1 MARELSFCVMD
12 VLFSLLT
19 DFLLPNFLDL
29 ARRSAVLRNANGR
42 STTVGPK
49 IGVNKQRHPKRRDSM
64 KPSVWTKDVWRA

>member
-1 MARELSFCVMD
+1 
-12 VLFSLLT
+12 LFSLLT

-49 IGVNKQRHPKRRDSM
+49 IGVNKQEP
-64 KPSVWTKDVWRA
+64 